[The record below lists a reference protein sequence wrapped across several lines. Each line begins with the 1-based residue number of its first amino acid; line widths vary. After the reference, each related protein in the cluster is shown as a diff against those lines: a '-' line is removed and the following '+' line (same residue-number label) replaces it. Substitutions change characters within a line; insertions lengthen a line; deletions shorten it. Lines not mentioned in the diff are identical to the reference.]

1 MEENIKNGFD
11 LKEFVYEKKISIN
24 ISVEKIIYFPGE
36 EIKGFV
42 YIQGKGTLT
51 NPLFIYSLV
60 NVFVYQIF
68 YYEYEPG
75 TKLESDLG
83 EEKLK
88 IKIPFMDK
96 TKEKENQIV
105 YSTTFNYSQYL
116 GKNLIN
122 GLKLP
127 FSVKLPFNLEPTFY
141 FNNSF
146 IRHILT
152 FDFSGIES
160 KNSIGIII
168 KNQKYFSLQ
177 NRSLKEPLTVF
188 KDMSKSKFIFFSQGK
203 IAIYIT
209 SKSNSYKYGDEIPLD
224 ITINAS
230 ELSINLLG
238 VQIQFDRYIQFND
251 KNNKNSIKEFFKQ
264 NLFCKIIKF
273 AEKRDNYKQNVLII
287 PKNDD
292 FCFSP
297 NTFYSLVEPNYFKLN
312 FPETNLFPFCSGGLI
327 NCIYLINVK
336 LLFDSLATTDETIS
350 IPIELYFPNFQD
362 NNYNPF
368 LINNEIKI
376 HNPYLGIFNDDNI
389 NENLNINSISNN
401 NIKKEEDGFL
411 IIEKEDFINALNNN
425 KF

>member
-1 MEENIKNGFD
+1 MEENIINNEFD
-11 LKEFVYEKKISIN
+11 LKEFVNEKKLSIN

-42 YIQGKGTLT
+42 YIKGKGTLK

-60 NVFVYQIF
+60 NVIISQIY
-68 YYEYEPG
+68 YYEYDPG
-75 TKLESDLG
+75 TKIESDLG

-96 TKEKENQIV
+96 IKEIEKQKV
-105 YSTTFNYSQYL
+105 YTTTFNYSQFL

-122 GLKLP
+122 GIKLP
-127 FSVKLPFNLEPTFY
+127 FLINLPFNLEPTFY

-152 FDFSGIES
+152 FDFNGFES

-168 KNQKYFSLQ
+168 KNPKYFSLQ
-177 NRSLKEPLTVF
+177 NKSLKEPLTIF
-188 KDMSKSKFIFFSQGK
+188 KDMSKSKFLFFNQGK

-230 ELSINLLG
+230 ELNIDILG
-238 VQIQFDRYIQFND
+238 IQIQMDRYIQFNE
-251 KNNKNSIKEFFKQ
+251 KNDKNSIKEFFKQ
-264 NLFCKIIKF
+264 NLFCQTIKYN
-273 AEKRDNYKQNVLII
+273 EKKENYKHSVIII
-287 PKNDD
+287 PKKDD
-292 FCFSP
+292 FCFTP
-297 NTFYSLVEPNYFKLN
+297 NTFYSLIEPNYLKLN
-312 FPETNLFPFCSGGLI
+312 FPEINLFPFCSGGLI
-327 NCIYLINVK
+327 NCLYLINVK

-350 IPIELYFPNFQD
+350 IPIELYFPNNNNNQPISD
-362 NNYNPF
+362 NK
-368 LINNEIKI
+368 IKI
-376 HNPYLGIFNDDNI
+376 HNPYSQIFKDDKDDDI

-401 NIKKEEDGFL
+401 IKEEDGFQ